1 MPCGRKGE
9 YIPDP
14 ETETIGC
21 GAFCRSLLHTVRLSN
36 KVKKI
41 EKKAFLMASLQEL
54 HIHQERPEEIAIEEE
69 AFDGLNNCILY
80 VPIGTGYAYRH
91 HPAFEGKFK
100 EVIIERV
107 KE

>member
-1 MPCGRKGE
+1 
-9 YIPDP
+9 
-14 ETETIGC
+14 
-21 GAFCRSLLHTVRLSN
+21 
-36 KVKKI
+36 
-41 EKKAFLMASLQEL
+41 MASLQEL
-54 HIHQERPEEIAIEEE
+54 HIHQERPEEIVIEEE